1 MENLAPKRQILSC
14 CYQIR
19 GILTKLE
26 LVLPPCFFGKMS
38 GASSYQDD
46 AEARDFIFTGMKA
59 RDEVLKVVLLISRM
73 GNQ

>member
-1 MENLAPKRQILSC
+1 
-14 CYQIR
+14 
-19 GILTKLE
+19 
-26 LVLPPCFFGKMS
+26 MS
-38 GASSYQDD
+38 GACSYQDD